1 MQINSEKEFMIKLL
15 SEQVSIPSVKAEAS
29 AGAPFGVKTLEALEH
44 FLAQA
49 EADGFR
55 TRRYDGYAG
64 VIEFGPEDK
73 AGIAGIC
80 HLDVVPEGEW
90 TDAFSPRLEN
100 GRLIARGSSDD
111 KGPAV
116 AVYLAMKRL
125 KDSAYETNF
134 KIQLILGLDE
144 ESGSMCM
151 KHYRERAELPV
162 AAFTADADFPVIHA
176 EKGMLAFRIKFSEK
190 QGERGALRLIAAKA
204 GSRSNVIPG
213 KCDLTW
219 QDASGEYTE
228 NVAGIMG
235 HASMPELAK
244 NAISLAMDQAAHKL
258 AAASS
263 VNTFVEFYNRL
274 IGLSYSGEGMGIK
287 GSDEMSG
294 ALTFNTGVLDFDGQ
308 QATLVCDVRY
318 PVTHDGQVIIDQITE
333 AVRSA
338 GGQFELLSNSPPL
351 YFPKDHPLV
360 SSLEGVY
367 QRLSGAKDEALAI
380 GGGTYARSIPNTL
393 AFGPGFPGDESLAH
407 QNGEYVE
414 IDKLYDSIRYYE
426 EAFKALDKAFAK

>member
-1 MQINSEKEFMIKLL
+1 MEKMSEKDFMIKLL
-15 SEQVSIPSVKAEAS
+15 SEQVSIASVKAEPAP
-29 AGAPFGVKTLEALEH
+29 GAPFGEKTVEALER
-44 FLAQA
+44 FLSQA
-49 EADGFR
+49 EEDGFR
-55 TRRYDGYAG
+55 TTRYAGYAG
-64 VIEFGPEDK
+64 VIEFGPEK
-73 AGIAGIC
+73 KGCIAGIC

-90 TDAFSPRLEN
+90 TDAYLPKIEA

-125 KDSAYETNF
+125 KEAGYEPNF
-134 KIQLILGLDE
+134 KVQLILGLDE
-144 ESGSMCM
+144 ESGSQCM
-151 KHYRERAELPV
+151 KYYREQAELPV

-176 EKGMLAFRIKFSEK
+176 EKGMLAFRIRFAGK
-190 QGERGALRLIAAKA
+190 QAEGDALQLVGAKA

-213 KCDLTW
+213 HCELSW
-219 QDASGEYTE
+219 RDASGEYKE
-228 NVAGIMG
+228 SVEGIMG

-244 NAISLAMDQAAHKL
+244 NAISLALDQADRKL

-263 VNTFVEFYNRL
+263 SHPFVDFYKNL
-274 IGLSYSGEGMGIK
+274 IGLSYSGEGLGIK
-287 GSDEMSG
+287 GSDAVSG
-294 ALTFNTGVLDFDGQ
+294 ALTFNTGLIEFDGQ
-308 QATLVCDVRY
+308 NATLICDVRY
-318 PVTHDGQVIIDQITE
+318 PVTHDGQAIIERIAQ
-333 AVRSA
+333 AVSSA
-338 GGQFELLSNSPPL
+338 GGQFELLSNSAPL

-367 QRLSGAKDEALAI
+367 QRLSGTKDEAIAI

-414 IDKLYDSIRYYE
+414 IDKLYESIRYYE
-426 EAFKALDKAFAK
+426 EAFKALDAAFGV